1 LYTDAG
7 PRIAPIYDVVCTEV
21 YPCLPK
27 ELPLWIGNAPT
38 VESLSRHA
46 IKKFARSVSLGEKAV
61 LRIAGEVADAL
72 DERAATVLSD
82 TARLVGAAETLEAMA
97 RLTARR
103 VRLIRTLPVSP

>member
-1 LYTDAG
+1 
-7 PRIAPIYDVVCTEV
+7 
-21 YPCLPK
+21 
-27 ELPLWIGNAPT
+27 
-38 VESLSRHA
+38 
-46 IKKFARSVSLGEKAV
+46 VSLGEKAV

-82 TARLVGAAETLEAMA
+82 TARPVGAAETLEAMA